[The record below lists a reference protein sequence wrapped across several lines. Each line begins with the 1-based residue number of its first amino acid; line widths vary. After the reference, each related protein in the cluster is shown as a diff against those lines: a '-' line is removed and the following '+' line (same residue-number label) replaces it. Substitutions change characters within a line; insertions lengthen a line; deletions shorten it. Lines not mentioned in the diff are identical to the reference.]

1 MKRRFALI
9 IGALACW
16 VIGFAQ
22 VTNQPQ
28 RLLYFPDSGRSFSA
42 LDPGQEL
49 LQRNLLIS
57 NQASGY
63 GVSFSLSFDK
73 SSWNGF
79 ALGPRYSSIF
89 SLNGQVASSVSVPK
103 PAALPRTLLRW
114 FISSSVA
121 NAIASTGILNL
132 KDGISW
138 KMLVGLIDKA
148 LL

>member
-89 SLNGQVASSVSVPK
+89 SLNGQEGCFIRIRTQTGSTTQDLTEVVYFLIRGKCYSVYWNIESK
-103 PAALPRTLLRW
+103 RW
-114 FISSSVA
+114 DLVE
-121 NAIASTGILNL
+121 NACRAY
-132 KDGISW
+132 
-138 KMLVGLIDKA
+138 
-148 LL
+148 